1 MNIVRNSDG
10 TLNREYW
17 NVVKGIGIIC
27 IVIGHC
33 VMPIQNL
40 VYLFHVPLFFFL
52 SGYFYNEKKYGDTPW
67 DNLQARMQLWIK
79 YVVMYAI
86 YVVGHNVLMHFDM
99 LRQGETFYS
108 WQDMFTKLAYVVVG
122 CGDEL
127 LAGPLWFVPTLV
139 MSSFLLGWI
148 VWISRCI
155 ERKTGAKFLKFLF
168 QGIVITGL
176 SAIGYGMAYYEINPP
191 AHMRVALMV
200 MPYFEIGYLLRNYMA
215 DFEKKLNGWIALG
228 LFGFLC
234 VYSKNHLYNLVD
246 EYVSPF
252 MNITAIAGIYVCL
265 TISKQICKIRKCNGV
280 RNVLVVLGNASF
292 MIMGMHFLIIR
303 SIDRI
308 YTAFAGDISWMYAA
322 YLGNHNVLI
331 PGYLLLGIGIPTV
344 IYQIIGQVWKN
355 GIRSN

>member
-1 MNIVRNSDG
+1 MD
-10 TLNREYW
+10 
-17 NVVKGIGIIC
+17 C
-27 IVIGHC
+27 
-33 VMPIQNL
+33 
-40 VYLFHVPLFFFL
+40 
-52 SGYFYNEKKYGDTPW
+52 
-67 DNLQARMQLWIK
+67 
-79 YVVMYAI
+79 
-86 YVVGHNVLMHFDM
+86 
-99 LRQGETFYS
+99 
-108 WQDMFTKLAYVVVG
+108 
-122 CGDEL
+122 
-127 LAGPLWFVPTLV
+127 
-139 MSSFLLGWI
+139 
-148 VWISRCI
+148 
-155 ERKTGAKFLKFLF
+155 AKFLKFLF

-215 DFEKKLNGWIALG
+215 DFEKKLNGWIALC

-252 MNITAIAGIYVCL
+252 MNITAFAGIYVCL
-265 TISKQICKIRKCNGV
+265 TMSKQICKIRKCNGV
-280 RNVLVVLGNASF
+280 RNILVVLGNASF